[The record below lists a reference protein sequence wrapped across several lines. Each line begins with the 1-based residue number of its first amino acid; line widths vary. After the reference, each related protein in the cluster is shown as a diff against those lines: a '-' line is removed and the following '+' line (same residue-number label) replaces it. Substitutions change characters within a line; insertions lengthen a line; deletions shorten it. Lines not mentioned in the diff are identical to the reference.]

1 MKTRSCVL
9 LDSIGAEDAQGSGS
23 LREFRRYGLL
33 QGLKPDTLFR
43 DSIGPTNVVPLLQSL
58 GELAAQ

>member
-1 MKTRSCVL
+1 MRTVEEKTPPS
-9 LDSIGAEDAQGSGS
+9 
-23 LREFRRYGLL
+23 EFFKPRLL
-33 QGLKPDTLFR
+33 QGLKPNTLFR